1 MQQSLYSNN
10 GLAYLA
16 RGFQLIRTKGL
27 KRFVIIPIVFN
38 LLLFSAAIYWLA
50 TMTEQWTDKL
60 LNWLPGYFHWIE
72 YLIYPI
78 FVLFILAMFYFLFT
92 AVTNLIAAP
101 FNGLLSEKVEQ
112 YESGQRLSDEGL
124 SDLIKDIPRTVGR
137 ELQKMW
143 YYLPRALG
151 FFLLSLI
158 IPIIGQVIWFIWLC
172 WMMSIQYLDYP
183 FDNHKL
189 PFTRMRFELRAAKGK
204 SLSFGLGVLLL
215 TMIPL
220 INLIVMPV
228 AIAGATALWVD
239 HYRSKALQ

>member
-1 MQQSLYSNN
+1 MPQSPYSQN

-16 RGFQLIRTKGL
+16 RGFKLIQSKGL
-27 KRFVIIPIVFN
+27 KRFVIIPIMVN

-50 TMTEQWTDKL
+50 QMTERWTEQL
-60 LNWLPGYFHWIE
+60 LNWVPDYFHWIE

-112 YESGQRLSDEGL
+112 YESGEQISEDGL
-124 SDLIKDIPRTVGR
+124 IDLLKDIPRTVAR

-158 IPIIGQVIWFIWLC
+158 IPVIGQVIWFIWLC
-172 WMMSIQYLDYP
+172 WMMSIQYLDFP

-189 PFTRMRFELRAAKGK
+189 SFTRMRFELRAAKGK
-204 SLSFGLGVLLL
+204 SLSFGFGVLLL

-220 INLIVMPV
+220 VNLIVMPV
-228 AIAGATALWVD
+228 AIAGATSLWVD
-239 HYRSKALQ
+239 HYRAKALQ